1 MRQLLREDVMRES
14 VTYQALVA
22 ESEQRGLIRGIQ
34 EGIQQGLTQGI
45 QQGEAELTLRQLK
58 QKVGSLPDALEAQIR
73 SLPVERLEALGLAL
87 LEFETLADLTTWL
100 EGVTP

>member
-1 MRQLLREDVMRES
+1 M
-14 VTYQALVA
+14 
-22 ESEQRGLIRGIQ
+22 
-34 EGIQQGLTQGI
+34 QQGV
-45 QQGEAELTLRQLK
+45 QQGEAELTLRQLR

-87 LEFETLADLTTWL
+87 LEFQTLADLTSWL